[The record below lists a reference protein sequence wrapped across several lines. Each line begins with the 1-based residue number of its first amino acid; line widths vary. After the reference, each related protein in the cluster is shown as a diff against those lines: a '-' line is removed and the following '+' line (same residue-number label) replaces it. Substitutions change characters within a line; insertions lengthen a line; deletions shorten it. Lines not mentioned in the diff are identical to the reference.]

1 MTSAGV
7 VPAGPLYLYMSLSL
21 AYLTRSETSPLTDH
35 KGLAVSTTAAPPRK
49 PRNRGTRYSE
59 IGTVVHI
66 LHCPLIRIGWVV
78 LHGAISPIS
87 PNQAVFSKTIL
98 HKTPDRIA
106 CIGAC
111 MHACTRSCAKRRA
124 QNDALQGLVLIEPT
138 RSSCSPRPQLQ
149 TCSHSWRRC
158 ASDSRPCRRIS
169 VRLRA
174 RRTSLTRAHAADTE
188 HSANAHATNTA
199 EEPTHH
205 AHIRTDRS
213 HTMRNP
219 RRSVLTPCATHGDPC

>member
-1 MTSAGV
+1 M
-7 VPAGPLYLYMSLSL
+7 
-21 AYLTRSETSPLTDH
+21 
-35 KGLAVSTTAAPPRK
+35 
-49 PRNRGTRYSE
+49 
-59 IGTVVHI
+59 
-66 LHCPLIRIGWVV
+66 

-124 QNDALQGLVLIEPT
+124 QNDALQGLVLIVPT
-138 RSSCSPRPQLQ
+138 QSSCSPRPAAANMLSFVAPMRLGFASMPSDQCPAPGTTYFTD
-149 TCSHSWRRC
+149 TC
-158 ASDSRPCRRIS
+158 ACRRH
-169 VRLRA
+169 R
-174 RRTSLTRAHAADTE
+174 
-188 HSANAHATNTA
+188 ANAHATNTA

-219 RRSVLTPCATHGDPC
+219 RTVLTPCATHGDIRIIP